1 MNLFLFHLVLQA
13 YREAGTAWL
22 ASLCY
27 IRAPFHICH
36 KAGERIH
43 VACVYSGVNW
53 DCECFCEII
62 KFCLV
67 FKAEI
72 AYNKMWDA
80 CYQGHGLGL
89 GWRVMHI
96 KVNLFS

>member
-1 MNLFLFHLVLQA
+1 MNLFLFHLVLQF
-13 YREAGTAWL
+13 AGLQRSWD
-22 ASLCY
+22 SL